1 LITGLIFGAF
11 HLLSVGLGARGLSFF
26 LFIMVLNVFLVL
38 SRLLT
43 QSLWVAIGFH
53 TAFDWVAI
61 NVGLG
66 TVVLAE
72 RPMLQLERTVSLIAE
87 DLLSMVVVGLGILLF
102 MGWAWR
108 SKRQFAWRATLM
120 NHLIRREAIK
130 ATFIDPALRSLSRW
144 VACKSTPPGVSAN
157 PDSLSGLTR

>member
-130 ATFIDPALRSLSRW
+130 ATFIDPT
-144 VACKSTPPGVSAN
+144 VMC
-157 PDSLSGLTR
+157 